1 MFLFATPGAV
11 EVATFLATL
20 AMLVWFATVE
30 PARLVDE
37 QGRPQ
42 WRLFLLAG
50 VGLAVLISAI
60 RVLASGTMLLTL
72 AVGFSALVVG
82 AVRSVRTQTH
92 PGR

>member
-1 MFLFATPGAV
+1 
-11 EVATFLATL
+11 EVATFLGTL

-50 VGLAVLISAI
+50 VGLAVLISAM
-60 RVLASGTMLLTL
+60 RVLGSGTMLLTL
-72 AVGFSALVVG
+72 AVGFSALAVG
-82 AVRSVRTQTH
+82 GVRAVRTQTH
-92 PGR
+92 PGG